1 MRPESS
7 ATTID
12 LWSSSA
18 LTVGFSRLDTIFGNH
33 GEQDTYGH
41 SIHIATAIDDISCA
55 PATLEIHILGP
66 ATPSPASESIQS
78 ALCTLLGQTS
88 QAISSDICA
97 LPELSADGKV
107 CICLA
112 ELEESILNSCNE
124 NQWTSIRKM
133 LSSASCVLW
142 ITRGGAMN
150 TKYSEAGLMTGLARS
165 ARSDNEA
172 LRLVTLDLDPC
183 QKSAEDTPRIIMNTL
198 RASFSTRVQEQSRD
212 SEYAERDGRIYIP
225 RLVEDQNLQAYLTAS
240 TTEPKTELQPFF
252 QHDRP
257 LRLEVETPGLLD
269 SIRFVEDETPQRSLG
284 ADELRMD
291 LRASGVNFRDVMISL
306 GQLDDSSI
314 MCGEHSGVVNAVG
327 PGLTDRF
334 HVGDRICAWGGN
346 AYASSVVV
354 NGLSA
359 QNIPD
364 DMSFET
370 AASIPIV
377 YTTAYYSLVHLARLK
392 KGETV
397 LIHSAAG
404 GVGQAAV
411 MLAQHLGAKIFV
423 TVGNNEKK
431 ALVTQNFGLPEEQIF
446 SSRDTSFVQGIKRLT
461 EGRGVD
467 VVLNSIAG
475 EGFRETCR
483 CVATLGRFIEIG
495 KRDILMNGR
504 LDMEMFNRNVMF
516 ASVDLTLVFGH
527 DPNLGASILR
537 EVFEMLR
544 RKVIST
550 IEPITVYPFSQME
563 SAFRLIQ
570 AGKHMGKVVLRADL
584 ETTVKVSAFY
594 RNLNSFTGI

>member
-1 MRPESS
+1 M
-7 ATTID
+7 
-12 LWSSSA
+12 
-18 LTVGFSRLDTIFGNH
+18 
-33 GEQDTYGH
+33 
-41 SIHIATAIDDISCA
+41 HIATAIDDSSYTPASLDLSILA
-55 PATLEIHILGP
+55 PAN
-66 ATPSPASESIQS
+66 PSAAFESLSS
-78 ALCTLLGQTS
+78 ALCSLLDQPIT
-88 QAISSDICA
+88 ARSSDICA
-97 LPELSADGKV
+97 LPELSGDGKT

-112 ELEESILNSCNE
+112 ELEESILDNCDE
-124 NQWTSIRKM
+124 LQWTSIQKM
-133 LSSASCVLW
+133 LYSASRVLW
-142 ITRGGAMN
+142 ITRGGTMN
-150 TKYSEAGLMTGLARS
+150 ARYAEASLITGLARS

-172 LRLVTLDLDPC
+172 LHLVTLDLDPC
-183 QKSAEDTPRIIMNTL
+183 QKSAEDAARILLNILHTSFNTQ
-198 RASFSTRVQEQSRD
+198 AEEQSRD
-212 SEYAERDGRIYIP
+212 FEYTERGGQIYIP
-225 RLVEDQNLQAYLTAS
+225 RLVEDQSLQAYLTAS
-240 TTEPKTELQPFF
+240 TTVSKTETEPFF

-269 SIRFVEDETPQRSLG
+269 SIRFVEDDTPQKSLG
-284 ADELRMD
+284 AEELRMD

-306 GQLDDSSI
+306 GQLDDSSA
-314 MCGEHSGVVNAVG
+314 MCGEHSGIVTAVG
-327 PGLTDRF
+327 TSLRNAF

-346 AYASSVVV
+346 AYASSIVV

-359 QNIPD
+359 QIIPIN
-364 DMSFET
+364 MSFET

-392 KGETV
+392 RGETV

-411 MLAQHLGAKIFV
+411 MLARHLGAKIFV

-431 ALVTQNFGLPEEQIF
+431 ALVMQNFDIPEEQIF

-461 EGRGVD
+461 GGRGVD

-527 DPNLGASILR
+527 DPSLGASILR
-537 EVFEMLR
+537 EVFDMLR
-544 RKVIST
+544 QGFIST
-550 IEPITVYPFSQME
+550 IQPINVYPFSKME

-584 ETTVKVSAFY
+584 DTTVKVSVSLVDLAVY
-594 RNLNSFTGI
+594 HSILTVTTKGCTTENRSCDL

>member
-1 MRPESS
+1 M
-7 ATTID
+7 
-12 LWSSSA
+12 
-18 LTVGFSRLDTIFGNH
+18 
-33 GEQDTYGH
+33 Y
-41 SIHIATAIDDISCA
+41 IATAIDDSSHTPA
-55 PATLEIHILGP
+55 PLNVCILGP
-66 ATPSPASESIQS
+66 ANPGAAFESLSS
-78 ALCTLLGQTS
+78 ALCTLLGQPIT
-88 QAISSDICA
+88 ARSSDICA
-97 LPELSADGKV
+97 LPELSGDGKT

-112 ELEESILNSCNE
+112 ELEESILDSCDE
-124 NQWTSIRKM
+124 VQWTSIQKM
-133 LSSASCVLW
+133 LSSASRILW
-142 ITRGGAMN
+142 ITRGGTMN
-150 TKYSEAGLMTGLARS
+150 AKYAEASLITGLARS

-172 LRLVTLDLDPC
+172 LQLVTLDLDPC
-183 QKSAEDTPRIIMNTL
+183 QKSAEDTARIILDTLHTSFNTQVDE
-198 RASFSTRVQEQSRD
+198 RSRD
-212 SEYAERDGRIYIP
+212 FEYAERGGQTYVP
-225 RLVEDQNLQAYLTAS
+225 RLVEDQSLQAYLTAS
-240 TTEPKTELQPFF
+240 TTESKTETEPFF

-269 SIRFVEDETPQRSLG
+269 SIRFVEDDTPQKSLG
-284 ADELRMD
+284 AEELRMD

-306 GQLDDSSI
+306 GQLDDSSA
-314 MCGEHSGVVNAVG
+314 MCGEHSGIVTAVG
-327 PGLTDRF
+327 TSLTSIF

-346 AYASSVVV
+346 AYASSIVV

-359 QNIPD
+359 QIIPN

-411 MLAQHLGAKIFV
+411 MLARHLGAKIFV

-431 ALVTQNFGLPEEQIF
+431 ALVMQNFGIPEEQIF
-446 SSRDTSFVQGIKRLT
+446 SSRDTNFVQGIKRLT
-461 EGRGVD
+461 GGRGVD

-483 CVATLGRFIEIG
+483 CVATLGRFVEIG

-527 DPNLGASILR
+527 DPSLGASILR
-537 EVFEMLR
+537 EVFDMLR
-544 RKVIST
+544 QGLIST
-550 IEPITVYPFSQME
+550 IQPINVYPFSKME

-584 ETTVKVSAFY
+584 DTTVKVSVSLVDFAVCHSILTVTTKGCTTEN
-594 RNLNSFTGI
+594 RSCDL

>member
-1 MRPESS
+1 M
-7 ATTID
+7 
-12 LWSSSA
+12 
-18 LTVGFSRLDTIFGNH
+18 
-33 GEQDTYGH
+33 
-41 SIHIATAIDDISCA
+41 HIATAIDDSSYTPPPIDVCIMA
-55 PATLEIHILGP
+55 PAN
-66 ATPSPASESIQS
+66 PSAAFESLSS
-78 ALCTLLGQTS
+78 ALCTLLGQP
-88 QAISSDICA
+88 IIVRSSDICA
-97 LPELSADGKV
+97 LPEISGDGKT

-112 ELEESILNSCNE
+112 ELGESILDSCDE
-124 NQWTSIRKM
+124 LRWTSIQKM
-133 LSSASCVLW
+133 LSSASRVLW
-142 ITRGGAMN
+142 ITRGGTMN
-150 TKYSEAGLMTGLARS
+150 TRYAEASLITGLARS

-172 LRLVTLDLDPC
+172 LHLVTLDLDPC
-183 QKSAEDTPRIIMNTL
+183 QKSTEDTARIILNILQTSFNTQ
-198 RASFSTRVQEQSRD
+198 AEEQSRD
-212 SEYAERDGRIYIP
+212 FEYTERGGQIYIP
-225 RLVEDQNLQAYLTAS
+225 RLVEDQSLQAYLTAS
-240 TTEPKTELQPFF
+240 TTVTKTETEPFF
-252 QHDRP
+252 QHNRP

-269 SIRFVEDETPQRSLG
+269 SIRFVEDDTPQKSLG
-284 ADELRMD
+284 AEELRMD

-306 GQLDDSSI
+306 GQLDDSSA
-314 MCGEHSGVVNAVG
+314 MCGEHSGIVTAVG
-327 PGLTDRF
+327 TSLTNVF
-334 HVGDRICAWGGN
+334 HIGDRICAWGGN
-346 AYASSVVV
+346 AYASSIVV

-359 QNIPD
+359 QIIPN

-392 KGETV
+392 RGETV

-411 MLAQHLGAKIFV
+411 MLARHLGAKIFV

-431 ALVTQNFGLPEEQIF
+431 ALVTQNFGIPEEQIF
-446 SSRDTSFVQGIKRLT
+446 SSRDTSFVQGVKRLT
-461 EGRGVD
+461 GGRGVD

-527 DPNLGASILR
+527 DPSLGASILR
-537 EVFEMLR
+537 EVFDMLR
-544 RKVIST
+544 QGFIST
-550 IEPITVYPFSQME
+550 IQPINVYPFSKME

-584 ETTVKVSAFY
+584 DTTVKVSVPLVDLAVCHSILTVTMKGCTAEN
-594 RNLNSFTGI
+594 RSCDL